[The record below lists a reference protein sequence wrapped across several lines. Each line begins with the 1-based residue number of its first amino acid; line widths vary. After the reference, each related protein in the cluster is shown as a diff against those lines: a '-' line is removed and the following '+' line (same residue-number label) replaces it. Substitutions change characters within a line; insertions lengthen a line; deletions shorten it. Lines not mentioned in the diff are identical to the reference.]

1 MFWLLGGEKKNRDAE
16 QRDRGLG
23 ICCVHMF
30 YSYSTQKGSVH
41 RPLRVILLVVET
53 VKCSLP
59 RPVNHTHTGT
69 HTHRAHNADFSFWPT
84 HAAQLGSAQQ
94 QQNGALCPPTPHPPL
109 VLLNDASPAHTCL
122 HHFHYTSS
130 PSKSLSFLLL
140 ITVVGPFELFKAARK
155 DPQCSQKR

>member
-1 MFWLLGGEKKNRDAE
+1 MFSSLCFCPQRYFLLLMFWLLGGEKKNRDAE

-94 QQNGALCPPTPHPPL
+94 QQNGALCPPHPPPPPLFCSTTPHPPTHASITSTTR
-109 VLLNDASPAHTCL
+109 LLPPNPCL
-122 HHFHYTSS
+122 F
-130 PSKSLSFLLL
+130 F
-140 ITVVGPFELFKAARK
+140 
-155 DPQCSQKR
+155 C